1 MFAEESHLSRG
12 HSKKCSLIGEDM
24 AGVIL
29 KERNSPKVPIQTGTK
44 SSKRPSLN
52 NYTVHLLWRIFA
64 WHILSHFFMCMTLC
78 CQIIEST
85 VLFPQRQGV
94 TPPGDKMSVTAEMC
108 VCVCVCVDM
117 KTVDLRLDGRPFVLL
132 CGLVPREREREREAH
147 TDANQRG
154 DGPVPW
160 IPGSR
165 TGDRPPKRAQTISCC
180 SRGMEAQTSQPR
192 G

>member
-108 VCVCVCVDM
+108 VCVC
-117 KTVDLRLDGRPFVLL
+117 RHEDGRPPSRRSTFCTFVWL
-132 CGLVPREREREREAH
+132 GTERERERERGAH
-147 TDANQRG
+147 RRQSARR
-154 DGPVPW
+154 
-160 IPGSR
+160 R
-165 TGDRPPKRAQTISCC
+165 TGPLDPRFANRRPPA
-180 SRGMEAQTSQPR
+180 
-192 G
+192 